1 VIEALALSLAG
12 SDGEVRPVEGS
23 GQFPHVLAGVVL
35 TGQAAV
41 LAGRL
46 DPKFLTETGWDPGTR
61 VWSPPAAHPLLGRP
75 ICAAPGCC
83 TTANGVC
90 LQCRRRLEQRGL
102 TVADVGTL
110 APPAGRAWTRP
121 GDGTCRVGDCPR
133 PWVNAEDP
141 LCRAHLDQQRALGDG
156 GVAEFVARP
165 DARALPSLGVCAVA
179 ACHRQLPTSG
189 ETYCDTHL
197 IRLRRARRGRGVGD
211 EAHWRATEAPV
222 TRAGHAVLVALP
234 ALVVVQ
240 VLFGVQQRAGEGVK
254 TRDPVLRW
262 ICNELRRQQVN
273 TVADAAAPGDTE
285 RRGAINSL
293 ITHARRGV
301 LDPETEIGKDEWDM
315 AVFGH
320 RGNMSFAPIT
330 QDWLRATAKVW
341 ASHDLPRRRGT
352 YGGDKTRHHITSLAL
367 LSQSLRSRPDQGRD
381 PALLGRPDIEAFL
394 ARLSYLEATGQI
406 SSLIR
411 HLACTEVR
419 AVLAPLRSLG
429 LTVPGAPAAGLSDGF
444 GLRRDDIPARPEPGE
459 PGRDLPPQILRQLCD
474 HLDQISSPQIR
485 AAVEI
490 AMDTGRRPEEICAL
504 DYDCLARDTDGAAVL
519 VYDNHKANRLGRRLP
534 ISAKTAEAITAQQQ
548 RVRRRYP
555 DAPIGTLKLLPA
567 RWRNPDGER
576 TLTVGSLEQRHREWV
591 DALPTLRTGD
601 GAEFDKARAVLYAY
615 RHTYAQRHAD
625 AGVPIDVLAELLDHR
640 NLNVTR
646 RYYRVGEQRRRA
658 AVDTVTA
665 RSFDRHGNRIWR
677 DAHALLDSEHARY
690 AVGDVAVPYGR
701 CTEPSNVQ
709 AGGGACPVRFR
720 CAGCDHF
727 RTDVSHLP
735 ELTAYL
741 EDLLRTR
748 ERLAA
753 TIDGVDEWARADAT
767 PTAEEITRIRRLIN
781 HITGDIA
788 GLDQAERARIDDA
801 VAAVRR
807 HRAAHT
813 VPLGLPTIRAAALN
827 TTAPAP
833 LTAPGATA

>member
-1 VIEALALSLAG
+1 MSEGLALIPAG
-12 SDGEVRPVEGS
+12 RDAGVGSAERS

-35 TGQAAV
+35 TGAAAA
-41 LAGRL
+41 LAARL
-46 DPKFLTETGWDPGTR
+46 DPKFLAETGWDPARR
-61 VWSPPAAHPLLGRP
+61 VWSPPPDHRLLGRP
-75 ICAAPGCC
+75 LCAAPGCS

-90 LQCRRRLEQRGL
+90 LQCRRRLGQRGL
-102 TVADVGTL
+102 TVAEVGKL
-110 APPAGRAWTRP
+110 VPPAGRAWTRP
-121 GDGTCRVGDCPR
+121 GDGACLVGGCPR
-133 PWVNAEDP
+133 PWRNAEDP
-141 LCRAHLDQQRALGDG
+141 LCRAHLDQRRRLGDEPM
-156 GVAEFVARP
+156 AEFLARP
-165 DARALPSLGVCAVA
+165 DTRALPSLGVCAVA
-179 ACHRQLPTSG
+179 ACPRQLPTSR
-189 ETYCDTHL
+189 EVYCDTHVM
-197 IRLRRARRGRGVGD
+197 RLRRAQRGRGVDD
-211 EAHWRATEAPV
+211 EARWRATEAPV
-222 TRAGHAVLVALP
+222 TRAGHAVLAALP

-240 VLFGVQQRAGEGVK
+240 VLFGIQERAGEGIRA
-254 TRDPVLRW
+254 RDPVLRW
-262 ICNELRRQQVN
+262 ICDELRRQQVS
-273 TVADAAAPGDTE
+273 TIADAAAPGDTE
-285 RRGAINSL
+285 RRGAINAL
-293 ITHARRGV
+293 IKHARRGV
-301 LDPETEIGKDEWDM
+301 LHPETEIDKDEWDM
-315 AVFGH
+315 TVFGH
-320 RGNMSFAPIT
+320 RGNMSFTGIT

-367 LSQSLRSRPDQGRD
+367 LSQSLRHRPDRGDD
-381 PALLGRPDIEAFL
+381 PAALGRPDIEAFL
-394 ARLSYLEATGQI
+394 ARLAYLEAHQKI

-419 AVLAPLRSLG
+419 AILAPLLG

-459 PGRDLPPQILRQLCD
+459 PSRDLPPQILRQLCD
-474 HLDQISSPQIR
+474 HLDQISSSQVR
-485 AAVEI
+485 TAVEI
-490 AMDTGRRPEEICAL
+490 AMDTGRRPEEICSL
-504 DYDCLARDTDGAAVL
+504 NYDCLARDTDGAAVL

-555 DAPIGTLKLLPA
+555 DAAIGTLKLLPA
-567 RWRNPDGER
+567 RWRNPDGTR
-576 TLTVGSLEQRHREWV
+576 SLTVGSLEQRHREWV
-591 DALPTLRTGD
+591 DALPALRTDD
-601 GAEFDKARAVLYAY
+601 GGEYDKARAVLYAY

-625 AGVPIDVLAELLDHR
+625 AGVGIDVLAELLDHR

-646 RYYRVGEQRRRA
+646 RYYRVGEHRRRT

-677 DAHALLDSEHARY
+677 DAHTLLDSEHARY

-767 PTAEEITRIRRLIN
+767 PTAQEITLIRRLIN
-781 HITGDIA
+781 RVTGDIA
-788 GLDQAERARIDDA
+788 GLDQAERAQIDDA
-801 VAAVRR
+801 VTAVRR

-813 VPLGLPTIRAAALN
+813 VALGLPAIRAA
-827 TTAPAP
+827 APAP
-833 LTAPGATA
+833 LTTSEATA